1 MVIWLLTGYI
11 SFYAWKIS
19 SRGERNMIIKSIF
32 TFFVLL
38 NTAQGSSFSE
48 YLPSTFTWEHQCKD
62 IEQLADGTYAA
73 TFGMVFEDL
82 YLLHLDS
89 SGNVITR
96 QNNLTVSER
105 GLEGGGWILPIEEG
119 GCFVV
124 AYSEPRATGANSDI
138 VIFRLDSEC
147 SIEWSHNLGEN
158 SEDAY
163 TCFGTAKT
171 NDAGLVVFGGRG
183 YPGENTF
190 VKSYSA
196 DGELQWEYIFD
207 EDDGYLPLSIGEAAG
222 GNLVLLSRMW
232 NDTTYLQKLDNNG
245 NLEWTTELPYKPRSG
260 PSSFCSL
267 ETGYGVYYTGG
278 EESNTGISA
287 VIDLSGNLL
296 ESACFT
302 HGMLVQD
309 AEIQENSEI
318 ILAGSRVTDEEN
330 CAVIEVMDL
339 EGNLSRQGIL
349 DNNEEN
355 RLTAVC
361 KTSDGGLVLL
371 GYTTYNQADEDSISS
386 FIVKIDSPAIVSEG
400 ANPTVIALP
409 SGNNQE

>member
-1 MVIWLLTGYI
+1 MV
-11 SFYAWKIS
+11 A
-19 SRGERNMIIKSIF
+19 KSIF
-32 TFFVLL
+32 TLLVLL
-38 NTAQGSSFSE
+38 CTAQGSSFSE
-48 YLPSTFTWEHQCKD
+48 YLPISFTWDHQYKD

-89 SGNVITR
+89 AGNVITK
-96 QNNLTVSER
+96 QNNLTVSGRE
-105 GLEGGGWILPIEEG
+105 LEGGGWILPIEEG
-119 GCFVV
+119 GCYVV
-124 AYSEPRATGANSDI
+124 AYSEPRATGVNSDI

-147 SIEWSHNLGEN
+147 SIEWSQNLGEN

-171 NDAGLVVFGGRG
+171 NDEGLVVFGGRG
-183 YPGENTF
+183 FPGEYIF
-190 VKSYSA
+190 VNSYSA
-196 DGELQWEYIFD
+196 DGDLQWEYIFD
-207 EDDGYLPLSIGEAAG
+207 EDEGYLPLSIGEAAG

-260 PSSFCSL
+260 PTSFCSL

-287 VIDLSGNLL
+287 IVDLSGNLL
-296 ESACFT
+296 ESECFT

-309 AEIQENSEI
+309 AKIQENSEI
-318 ILAGSRVTDEEN
+318 ILAGSRVTDGEN

-339 EGNLSRQGIL
+339 EGNVSRQGIMG
-349 DNNEEN
+349 NNGEHSF
-355 RLTAVC
+355 TAVC
-361 KTSDGGLVLL
+361 PTSDGGLVFL
-371 GYTTYNQADEDSISS
+371 GYTAYNQEDEDSLSS
-386 FIVKIDSPAIVSEG
+386 FIIKTDSPAIVSG
-400 ANPTVIALP
+400 GGSPTVIPLP
-409 SGNNQE
+409 SAINQE